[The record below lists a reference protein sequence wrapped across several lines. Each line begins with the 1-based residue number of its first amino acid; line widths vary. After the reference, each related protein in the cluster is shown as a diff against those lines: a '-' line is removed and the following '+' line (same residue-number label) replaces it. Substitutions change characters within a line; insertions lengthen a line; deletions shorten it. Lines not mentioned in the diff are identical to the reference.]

1 MQSVDRI
8 IRVLDGLAREPDG
21 ATLSGLAR
29 LVGLPVP
36 TAFRILLAL
45 TQHAMVEY
53 DRETRRYR
61 LGISLVR
68 LAYHVLDHYSVQ
80 ALVRSHLMALRD
92 RWQESFFYSEL
103 IDDRVICLEV
113 VQPNRAHVAG
123 FSVRVGRQ
131 MPLHSSASAKA
142 ILAFMPADI
151 IEGLLAQQ
159 VFVPY
164 TQFTVTSRAEYVRSL
179 EDVRRLG
186 YAVCDQETQ
195 LGVVAIAVP
204 VRDQSGRV
212 GASITVL
219 GTTESIKA
227 KMDRLLTDLL
237 IVAEQV
243 CRLRPATPEKPRGR
257 AGRIA

>member
-1 MQSVDRI
+1 MRSVDRI
-8 IRVLDGLAREPDG
+8 ICVLDGLAREPEG
-21 ATLSGLAR
+21 ATLSELAR
-29 LVGLPVP
+29 LVQLSIP
-36 TAFRILLAL
+36 TTFRILLAL
-45 TQHAMVEY
+45 AEHAMVEY

-68 LAYHVLDHYSVQ
+68 LAYHVLDHYSVRS
-80 ALVRSHLMALRD
+80 LMRSHLMALRD

-103 IDDRVICLEV
+103 IDDSVICLEV
-113 VQPNRAHVAG
+113 VLPNRPHVAG
-123 FSVRVGRQ
+123 FSVRVGRR

-142 ILAFMPADI
+142 ILAFIPPDVA
-151 IEGLLAQQ
+151 EGLLAQQ
-159 VFVPY
+159 VFTPY
-164 TQFTVTSRAEYVRSL
+164 TQFTVTSRTEYIRRL

-219 GTTESIKA
+219 GTVESIKA
-227 KMDRLLTDLL
+227 KMDGLVADLL
-237 IVAEQV
+237 AVAEQAS
-243 CRLRPATPEKPRGR
+243 RLRPATPEKPRGR
-257 AGRIA
+257 VGRVA